1 MTPGL
6 GSRKRADEFD
16 QLLSCSSDTPA
27 TTAVTPYGDLLRVVD
42 ILHSTPAPA
51 LRAGFSADLRAR
63 LMEAAAVALAPDTPA
78 QSAARRATA
87 LRHTPRERRIVA
99 AVGGFAIVSA
109 TASMA
114 LAAQSALPGDS
125 LYPLKRAMENAEA
138 GVQRDADG
146 KGTALLDNASGR
158 LDEVNAL
165 SRSGD
170 DAQVITT
177 TLEDF
182 VTQASE
188 ASDLLLSDYASTGHA
203 SSIEELRAFTADS
216 MGTLTRL
223 QDLIPDDARDSL
235 IEAAQVINAID
246 VQAQGLCPACT
257 DLPII
262 EAPVFARQGGA
273 TSTEG
278 AFDPAATSD
287 VSHLDASASAAEP
300 GPRAKTRGAD
310 KASGQSRNGKQDAS
324 PASATDEAVIPDD
337 PTGPSTSPS
346 TGPAP
351 SSDDGDGD
359 DSTSSSG
366 GILDGLQVS
375 GSEDPIGDRRNGDS
389 AMIDKAVKHLGA
401 LGKN

>member
-1 MTPGL
+1 MNPNL
-6 GSRKRADEFD
+6 GSRKRAGEFD
-16 QLLSCSSDTPA
+16 QLLSCSSHTPA
-27 TTAVTPYGDLLRVVD
+27 TTTAAPYGDLLRVVD
-42 ILHSTPAPA
+42 ILHSAPAPA

-63 LMEAAAVALAPDTPA
+63 LMEAAAVALAPDTPE

-170 DAQVITT
+170 DAQVIAT

-203 SSIEELRAFTADS
+203 SSIEELRSFTADS

-223 QDLIPDDARDSL
+223 QDLIPDDARHSL
-235 IEAAQVINAID
+235 IEAAQAINAID

-262 EAPVFARQGGA
+262 EAPVFARQDGEP
-273 TSTEG
+273 STEG
-278 AFDPAATSD
+278 AVDQAATSD
-287 VSHLDASASAAEP
+287 VSHLGASSNAAEA
-300 GPRAKTRGAD
+300 GSRAKTGGAD
-310 KASGQSRNGKQDAS
+310 KAPGQFRNGKQNAS
-324 PASATDEAVIPDD
+324 PASATDEAVIPQD
-337 PTGPSTSPS
+337 PTGPSTSPA
-346 TGPAP
+346 T
-351 SSDDGDGD
+351 SSEDGEDS
-359 DSTSSSG
+359 DSTSSNG

-389 AMIDKAVKHLGA
+389 ATIDKTVKHLGA
-401 LGKN
+401 LGTN